1 VFSGTAD
8 RYAITKSG
16 LVFGLLHFL
25 NYGVIGDYVSL
36 YWNFFNPNFL
46 FLVGSPNFQS
56 STRAA
61 GVFLIPVLLFLAVGV
76 YDAAARE
83 KSRVGWLLIAGLV
96 TAPIP
101 AVLVEEPYAIYRE
114 MVILPFAI
122 LLATYGV
129 RRLMTSDVRWWRAL
143 AIVALIAM
151 PIQFG
156 SFMKDYFTTYRLNA
170 YGWFGGNTPGAVEK
184 VLALDAAHPASAV
197 YLSKAIPY
205 GRERWEFYLARD
217 GRSDLL
223 AKTRTLKPDDT
234 VANLPSGSLI
244 VVPVEDREVKDPR
257 MRSPDVRMAAEIME
271 PFGDRLGAFA
281 VFERP

>member
-1 VFSGTAD
+1 MD

-16 LVFGLLHFL
+16 TVLGLLHFF

-61 GVFLIPVLLFLAVGV
+61 GVFLLPVILFLAVGL
-76 YDAAARE
+76 YDVAARE
-83 KSRVGWLLIAGLV
+83 RSRFGWLLIAGFV

-122 LLATYGV
+122 LLATFGV
-129 RRLMTSDVRWWRAL
+129 RRLMASDARAWRAVTI
-143 AIVALIAM
+143 AALVAM
-151 PIQFG
+151 PLQFG
-156 SFMKDYFTTYRLNA
+156 YFVRDYFTTYPLYA
-170 YGWFGGNTPGAVEK
+170 FGWFGGNTPGAVEK
-184 VLALDAAHPASAV
+184 VLALDAAHPVPAV
-197 YLSKAIPY
+197 YLSKKIAY
-205 GRERWEFYLARD
+205 ARERWEFYLARD
-217 GRSDLL
+217 GRVDLL
-223 AKTRTLKPDDT
+223 AKTRMLNPDDPIAS
-234 VANLPSGSLI
+234 VPSGSLI
-244 VVPVEDREVKDPR
+244 VVPIEEREVKDPR
-257 MRSPDVRMAAEIME
+257 MRAPDVRMAAEIME